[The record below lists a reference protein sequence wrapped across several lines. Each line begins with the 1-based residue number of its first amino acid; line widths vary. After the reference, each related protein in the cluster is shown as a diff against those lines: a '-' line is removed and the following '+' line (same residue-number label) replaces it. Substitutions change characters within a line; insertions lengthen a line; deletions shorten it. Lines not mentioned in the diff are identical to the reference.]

1 MAKVTIRVL
10 GCGDAFGSGGRF
22 QTSFFVTVANHHV
35 LIDCGATILVAM
47 RRFHVDPTLV
57 DTVVL
62 SHLHGDHFGGLP
74 FLLLEAQF
82 ASRRNQPL
90 RIIGPDGTQDR
101 LRQALEVMYPG
112 SSEIDWRFPLSIAEF
127 TPGRIDTIGPIEI
140 TPYAVEHPSGAPSLA
155 FRLDCGGKTIAFSG
169 DTGWTET
176 LIEVARQADLFVTEC
191 YSYTRTVPHHLDLQ
205 TLVDHRDQLA
215 AKRIVLTHMGQDMLD
230 HLDRLD
236 LDRFEVAEDGLL
248 IQL

>member
-22 QTSFFVTVANHHV
+22 QTGFFVTVANHHV
-35 LIDCGATILVAM
+35 LIDCGATTLVAM

-57 DTVVL
+57 DTIVL

-74 FLLLEAQF
+74 FLLLDAQF
-82 ASRRNQPL
+82 VSRRSQPL
-90 RIIGPDGTQDR
+90 RIVGPHGTHDR
-101 LRQALEVMYPG
+101 LRQALDVLFPG
-112 SSEIDWRFPLSIAEF
+112 SAELDWHFPLSVAEF
-127 TPGRIDTIGPIEI
+127 TPGQRESVGPIKI
-140 TPYAVEHPSGAPSLA
+140 MPYAVEHPSGAPSLG
-155 FRLDCGGKTIAFSG
+155 FRLDCDGKTVAFSG
-169 DTGWTET
+169 DTGWTDT
-176 LIEVARQADLFVTEC
+176 LIEVAQHADLFITEC
-191 YSYTRTVPHHLDLQ
+191 YSYTRTVRHHLDLQ
-205 TLVDHRDQLA
+205 TLVDRQDQLM